1 MGKELSKIQ
10 IGKKTY
16 YIDKRLGEIRN
27 INNPHD
33 AESVSHELI
42 DYWLKHNIKNI

>member
-1 MGKELSKIQ
+1 MVKELPKIQ
-10 IGKKTY
+10 IRKKTY

-33 AESVSHELI
+33 AESVSPEVI
-42 DYWLKHNIKNI
+42 DYWLNHNIKKI